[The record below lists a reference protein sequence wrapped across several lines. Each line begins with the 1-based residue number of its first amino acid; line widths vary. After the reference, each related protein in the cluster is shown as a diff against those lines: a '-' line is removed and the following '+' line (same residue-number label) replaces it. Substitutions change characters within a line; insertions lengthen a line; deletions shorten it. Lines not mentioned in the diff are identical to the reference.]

1 MLLEDYSKPAIQS
14 HKGFK
19 SWSSSANFRISLS
32 RLMAWRRRSFASSMG
47 LEERFGDVQFP
58 TVAFYRGGM
67 RQNRDHRQL
76 VISG

>member
-1 MLLEDYSKPAIQS
+1 LAKHNSYAIHFLDGQRTESPHEVSYADGLNLLEVE
-14 HKGFK
+14 
-19 SWSSSANFRISLS
+19 
-32 RLMAWRRRSFASSMG
+32 RSG